1 MFDIGGGEFL
11 LILLVILLLFGPKKL
26 PELARAIG
34 KGAAQLRKAQ
44 VEFQRNINT
53 IQEEINHTVQEPV
66 QYVERE
72 IFAPSTYTPPHE
84 GPAYPPADQ
93 EPEIIAD
100 GKTPE
105 VNPETQPQELTP
117 IRISSA
123 EGAIAREQ
131 VQTPSSNNE
140 Q

>member
-34 KGAAQLRKAQ
+34 KGAAHLRKAQ
-44 VEFQRNINT
+44 VEFQRNLNT
-53 IQEEINHTVQEPV
+53 IQEEIHHTVQEPV

-84 GPAYPPADQ
+84 VPAHPADKQ
-93 EPEIIAD
+93 
-100 GKTPE
+100 
-105 VNPETQPQELTP
+105 PETSSEADFSANSSPEAPAQELPP
-117 IRISSA
+117 IRISPA
-123 EGAIAREQ
+123 EGTIARDQ
-131 VQTPSSNNE
+131 IQIPSSNNE